1 MNHRELEEILKQVP
15 EARLRV
21 LELAERLVNEDGRL
35 PKELTPEQLQ
45 EMKEASVETTNYVQG
60 VQRLISEGAKLFHP
74 SR

>member
-35 PKELTPEQLQ
+35 PKKLTPEQLQ
-45 EMKEASVETTNYVQG
+45 EMRNASVETTNYVHG
-60 VQRLISEGAKLFHP
+60 VQRLIAESYKLFHP